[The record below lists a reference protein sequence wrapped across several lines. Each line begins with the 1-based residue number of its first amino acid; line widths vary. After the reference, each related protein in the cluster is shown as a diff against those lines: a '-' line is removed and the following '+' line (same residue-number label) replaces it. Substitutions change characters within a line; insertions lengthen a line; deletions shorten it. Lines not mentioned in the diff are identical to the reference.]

1 MASPPIRTLLRFRV
15 LALLGALAIA
25 STACGSDSGSGMSA
39 LSGIATTTT
48 ASATTVAPD
57 GPVAIISLSPTATE
71 ILFAIGAGDQVV
83 AVDNMSNY
91 PADAPVSDLSG
102 FTPNVEAIAGYGPD
116 LVVISYDPGDLV
128 EGLKALEI
136 PTVMQWAANSIDD
149 TYSQITELGDLTGH
163 AAEAEAVSASIRE
176 GLAALA
182 GDPVGTGMTYFHEID
197 NTLYSATSTTFVGQL
212 YALLG
217 LENIADPADEAGFGW
232 PQLSAEFILEADPD
246 IIFLTDAAWG
256 ESAETVAARPGW
268 DVLTAVVGGH
278 VVPIDQDTSGRWGP
292 RVVDFI
298 ESVKAAI
305 EGFEG

>member
-1 MASPPIRTLLRFRV
+1 MTSPPIRTLLRMRV
-15 LALLGALAIA
+15 LALLGVLVIA
-25 STACGSDSGSGMSA
+25 SAACGTDSGGGDPA
-39 LSGIATTTT
+39 LSGIATTTAAPT
-48 ASATTVAPD
+48 TTTVPD
-57 GPVAIISLSPTATE
+57 GPSAIISLSPTATE

-91 PADAPVSDLSG
+91 PADAPVSGLSG
-102 FTPNVEAIAGYGPD
+102 FTPNVEAIAGYEPD

-128 EGLKALEI
+128 EGLEALEI

-149 TYSQITELGDLTGH
+149 TYSQITELGQLTGH
-163 AAEAEAVSASIRE
+163 AAEAEAVNASIRD
-176 GLAALA
+176 GLAAVA
-182 GDPVGTGMTYFHEID
+182 GDPVGSEMTYFHEID

-232 PQLSAEFILEADPD
+232 PQLSAEFILESDPD
-246 IIFLTDAAWG
+246 IIFLADAAWV

-268 DVLTAVVGGH
+268 DVLKAVKNGH
-278 VVPIDQDTSGRWGP
+278 VVPVDQDTSGRWGP

>member
-1 MASPPIRTLLRFRV
+1 MASPPIRALLNLRLPVLLGV
-15 LALLGALAIA
+15 LAVA
-25 STACGSDSGSGMSA
+25 STACGSDTGSGESA
-39 LSGIATTTT
+39 LSGVAT
-48 ASATTVAPD
+48 TTVAPTTTTVPD
-57 GPVAIISLSPTATE
+57 GPAAIISLSPTATE
-71 ILFAIGAGDQVV
+71 ILFAIGAGDQVI
-83 AVDNMSNY
+83 AVDNMSSY
-91 PADAPVSDLSG
+91 PADAPVSELSG
-102 FTPNVEAIAGYGPD
+102 FTPNVEAIAGYEPD

-128 EGLKALEI
+128 EGLEALEI

-149 TYSQITELGDLTGH
+149 TYSQTTELGQLTGH
-163 AAEAEAVSASIRE
+163 ATEAAAVNASIRD
-176 GLAALA
+176 GLAAFA
-182 GDPVGTGMTYFHEID
+182 GDPVGSGMTYFHEID

-232 PQLSAEFILEADPD
+232 PQLSAEFILESDPD
-246 IIFLTDAAWG
+246 IIFLADAAWG

-268 DVLTAVVGGH
+268 DVLTAVMDGH
-278 VVPIDQDTSGRWGP
+278 VVPVDQDTSGRWGP

>member
-1 MASPPIRTLLRFRV
+1 
-15 LALLGALAIA
+15 
-25 STACGSDSGSGMSA
+25 
-39 LSGIATTTT
+39 
-48 ASATTVAPD
+48 
-57 GPVAIISLSPTATE
+57 
-71 ILFAIGAGDQVV
+71 
-83 AVDNMSNY
+83 MSNY
-91 PADAPVSDLSG
+91 PADAPVSGLSG
-102 FTPNVEAIAGYGPD
+102 FTPNVEAIAGYEPD

-128 EGLKALEI
+128 EGLEALEI

-149 TYSQITELGDLTGH
+149 TYSQITELGQLTGH
-163 AAEAEAVSASIRE
+163 AAEAEAVNASIRD
-176 GLAALA
+176 GLAAVA
-182 GDPVGTGMTYFHEID
+182 GDPVGSEMTYFHEID

-232 PQLSAEFILEADPD
+232 PQLSAEFILESDPD
-246 IIFLTDAAWG
+246 IIFLADAAWV

-268 DVLTAVVGGH
+268 DVLKAVKNGH
-278 VVPIDQDTSGRWGP
+278 VVPVDQDTSGRWGP

>member
-1 MASPPIRTLLRFRV
+1 MASPPIR
-15 LALLGALAIA
+15 ALLNLRLPVLLGVLAIA
-25 STACGSDSGSGMSA
+25 STACGSDTGSGESA
-39 LSGIATTTT
+39 LSGVAT
-48 ASATTVAPD
+48 TTVAPTTTTVPD
-57 GPVAIISLSPTATE
+57 GPAAIISLSPTATE
-71 ILFAIGAGDQVV
+71 ILFAIGAGDQVI
-83 AVDNMSNY
+83 AVDNMSSY
-91 PADAPVSDLSG
+91 PADAPVSELSG
-102 FTPNVEAIAGYGPD
+102 FTPNVEAIAGYEPD

-128 EGLKALEI
+128 EGLEALEI

-149 TYSQITELGDLTGH
+149 TYSQTTELGQLTGH
-163 AAEAEAVSASIRE
+163 ATEAAAVNASIRD
-176 GLAALA
+176 GLAAFA
-182 GDPVGTGMTYFHEID
+182 GDPVGSGMTYFHEID

-232 PQLSAEFILEADPD
+232 PQLSAEFILESDPD
-246 IIFLTDAAWG
+246 IIFLADAAWV

-268 DVLTAVVGGH
+268 DVLKAVMDGH
-278 VVPIDQDTSGRWGP
+278 VVPVDQDTSGRWGP